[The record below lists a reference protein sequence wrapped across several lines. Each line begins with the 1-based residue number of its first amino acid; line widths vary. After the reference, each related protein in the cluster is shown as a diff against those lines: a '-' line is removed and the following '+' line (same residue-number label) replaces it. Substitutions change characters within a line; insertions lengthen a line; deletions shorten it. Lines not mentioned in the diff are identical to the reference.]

1 MGRRESIAVLASSIY
16 ASLTLAAAPHGG
28 CAEPE
33 RFSPKTTVPFSNP
46 SQGYSLQR
54 PSDWEQVEKAG
65 ADVLFRD
72 PSQRYATLGVTVLP
86 VMIQSLEKFGSLDS
100 VGDKLL
106 NAERAKESTLNAI
119 MVDKAQRLT
128 EPDDVLLYDFVYE
141 LNSTRGRKLVAST
154 VTIVNSKLYIVNGT
168 LPCSKESCEGAS
180 GKADLLKRVT
190 QSLKVTT

>member
-1 MGRRESIAVLASSIY
+1 M
-16 ASLTLAAAPHGG
+16 
-28 CAEPE
+28 
-33 RFSPKTTVPFSNP
+33 
-46 SQGYSLQR
+46 
-54 PSDWEQVEKAG
+54 
-65 ADVLFRD
+65 LFRD